1 MAIILP
7 NQVHNNMNL
16 HNGSGSYICIFIKTK
31 CQRKFERFT
40 DRRKWNKCMYR
51 NIRTIQSE
59 LVYLNN
65 LRLEYELSNIAEGRK
80 A

>member
-1 MAIILP
+1 MGVGVIH
-7 NQVHNNMNL
+7 VF
-16 HNGSGSYICIFIKTK
+16 S
-31 CQRKFERFT
+31 QRKNVNASLNVFT
-40 DRRKWNKCMYR
+40 DRRKWNKYMCG
-51 NIRTIQSE
+51 NIRTIQLE